1 MTCEVCQEIQ
11 EERAAIHEFDG
22 GCSRKQAEELAWKE
36 RCLRHRPKEFVDGI
50 PKERIFASFD
60 SV

>member
-22 GCSRKQAEELAWKE
+22 GCSREQAEGLAWKV
-36 RCLRHRPKEFVDGI
+36 RCRKHQSKVFVDGS
-50 PKERIFASFD
+50 PVESKVVAFD